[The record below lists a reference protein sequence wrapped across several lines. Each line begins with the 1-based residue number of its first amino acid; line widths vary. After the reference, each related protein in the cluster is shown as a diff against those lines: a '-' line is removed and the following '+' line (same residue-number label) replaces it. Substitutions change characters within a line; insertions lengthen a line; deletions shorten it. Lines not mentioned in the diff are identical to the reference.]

1 MAQTPLVTVV
11 ITAYNHEH
19 TIERAINSVL
29 AQKTDFPF
37 EIRIA
42 EDSSQDNT
50 RALLLRYAA
59 RWPQIIR
66 IDPRPRSVGLSR
78 NWYEALTSAKGQYVC
93 LLKGDDWWLSEY
105 KLQKQVDYLRK
116 HPGCFAVGHR
126 VRLID
131 SAGNVCGTLPDRRFL
146 AGSGFLNAQQFLRGR
161 IYSCTTCLVRNIFD
175 PEDQKLREY
184 MTANRNAA
192 AFTLC
197 MLYLDKG
204 PIYLIDEELSARHVS
219 SHLNTDLGSVL
230 CGEIR
235 RYRDFVEV
243 VQSSR
248 RYFNNAYNFDRCLLA
263 GTAYPFTD
271 RLLHGGLAPFC
282 KEMHA
287 LPLRVRLCF
296 PLFLIVHLLGRI
308 PARIRRRKK
317 HE

>member
-11 ITAYNHEH
+11 ITAYNHEN

-42 EDSSQDNT
+42 EDGSQDNT

-78 NWYEALTSAKGQYVC
+78 NWYESLTAAKGRYVC
-93 LLKGDDWWLSEY
+93 LLKGDDWWLSDR
-105 KLQKQVDYLRK
+105 KLQMQVNYLQQ
-116 HPGCFAVGHR
+116 HPDCFAVGHL

-131 SAGNVCGTLPDRRFL
+131 SSGNACGTLPNRRFL
-146 AGSGFLNAQQFLRGR
+146 AGSGYLNAQQFLRGR
-161 IYSCTTCLVRNIFD
+161 IYSCTTCLARNIFD
-175 PEDQKLREY
+175 PDDRKLREY

-204 PIYLIDEELSARHVS
+204 PIYLLDEELSARRIGE
-219 SHLNTDLGSVL
+219 HLNTDPGSAL
-230 CGEIR
+230 QGETH

-243 VQSSR
+243 VENSR
-248 RYFNNAYNFDRCLLA
+248 RYFDNTYNFDHCLLV
-263 GTAYPFTD
+263 GTVYAFTD
-271 RLLHGGLAPFC
+271 RLLHGGLAPLRR
-282 KEMHA
+282 EMRT
-287 LPLRVRLCF
+287 LPLRVRLRF
-296 PLFLIVHLLGRI
+296 PLFLIVHLLGLIPTRI
-308 PARIRRRKK
+308 QRRKN